1 MTLSLVIVTVAM
13 FATPMI
19 LSRFKVSV
27 VPTSVAEVI
36 VGIILG
42 QSCLH
47 LVKMN
52 SVLSY
57 LSTLGVIFLMFLSG
71 MEIDFSLFKKNS
83 KKRMTPLEL
92 KKANAQPQTSPLKT
106 AILAYGLS
114 VVTAVILA
122 ILFKVSGLFTNFMLA
137 TILFATVSL
146 GVVISLLKENEL
158 LSKPFGQAILLFAVL
173 GEVVPLL
180 TLTVYSS
187 LYSGKGETLWLIS
200 LIFIVAAL
208 FFRHFRK
215 FFTFFDTI
223 NKSTTQLDMR
233 LAFLIIITLVVLAE
247 EVGAENILGAFVA
260 GIVVKLLQPEE
271 ETQRKLDSIGY
282 GIFIPYFFII
292 TGVKLNIPSLLASPK
307 TLILIPLFF
316 IAFIVAKLPAYF
328 GYRTRFSKG
337 NSRAAAIL
345 STTTITLVLAT
356 LTVAEELNA
365 ITPQQSGAFI
375 LAGILTCIFA
385 PILFNKLYKP
395 ESEDVQKTKVTIIG
409 ANFLTI
415 PAAQQVSKD
424 WYDVKIYTDKQADY
438 TTYKSRSNVQLV
450 KSLNPDDLIE
460 QEIFDTDILVLAY
473 NTLVNYNLAMNAKK
487 YGVKEVIAYI
497 ESRDPN
503 DTMEKELDE
512 AGVDTINK
520 FSMDVNILRTAIESP
535 SMLQVLSDGGD
546 AHIYEVTVRNA
557 RFAGLEIHKLPFIKD
572 ITISRI
578 FRNRHAIAPH
588 GETRIQLNDHIIFS
602 GERDV
607 VQKIRKSLGR
617 LNEENY

>member
-1 MTLSLVIVTVAM
+1 MTLSLVIVTIAM
-13 FATPMI
+13 FATPML
-19 LSRFKVSV
+19 LSKWKSSV
-27 VPTSVAEVI
+27 IPTSVAEII
-36 VGIILG
+36 VGIIIG

-52 SVLSY
+52 SVLDY

-83 KKRMTPLEL
+83 KKQMTPLEI
-92 KKANAQPQTSPLKT
+92 KQANQQPKTSPLKT
-106 AILAYGLS
+106 AILAYIFS
-114 VVTAVILA
+114 VVTAIILA
-122 ILFKVSGLFTNFMLA
+122 VLFKVSGLFSNFMLA

-146 GVVISLLKENEL
+146 GVVISVLKENEL
-158 LSKPFGQAILLFAVL
+158 LSKPFGQVLLLFAVL

-187 LYSGKGETLWLIS
+187 IYSGKGETLWLIS

-247 EVGAENILGAFVA
+247 KVGAENILGAFVA

-271 ETQRKLDSIGY
+271 ETQHKLDSIGY
-282 GIFIPYFFII
+282 GIFIPYFFIL
-292 TGVKLNIPSLLASPK
+292 TGVKLNIPSLLTSPK

-316 IAFIVAKLPAYF
+316 LAFMLSKIPAYLA
-328 GYRTRFSKG
+328 YRKRFSKG
-337 NSRAAAIL
+337 NSRAASIL

-356 LTVAEELNA
+356 LTVAEQLHA

-375 LAGILTCIFA
+375 LAGILTCICG
-385 PILFNKLYKP
+385 PVLFNKMYKP
-395 ESEDVQKTKVTIIG
+395 EPEDIKKVRVSIIG

-415 PAAQQVSKD
+415 PAAQQLSKD
-424 WYDVKIYTDKQADY
+424 WYDVTIYTDKQTDY
-438 TTYKSRSNVQLV
+438 ATYKSRANVQLV
-450 KSLNPDDLIE
+450 QSLNAEDLIK
-460 QEIFDTDILVLAY
+460 QEIFDADILVLAY
-473 NTLVNYNLAMNAKK
+473 NTLVNHKLALEAKK
-487 YGVKEVIAYI
+487 YGIKEVITYI
-497 ESRDPN
+497 ETHDPS
-503 DTMEKELDE
+503 DTTEKELEE
-512 AGVDTINK
+512 AGIYTINK

-535 SMLQVLSDGGD
+535 SMLQVLSNGGN

-557 RFAGLEIHKLPFIKD
+557 RYAGLEIQKLPFIKG

-578 FRNRHAIAPH
+578 FRNRRAIAPH
-588 GETRIQLNDHIIFS
+588 GDTRIQLNDHIIFY

-607 VQKIRKSLGR
+607 VQNIRKSLGH
-617 LNEENY
+617 LNEEKY